1 MNSQAEWSVEEK
13 STGIENT
20 DESVNVAAYIINSSK
35 VQLSIPIS
43 RKSSRDFHGD
53 PSYSIS
59 LRQPLELEYKS
70 DDDLRA

>member
-43 RKSSRDFHGD
+43 RKSSKDYASGGSNSR
-53 PSYSIS
+53 
-59 LRQPLELEYKS
+59 
-70 DDDLRA
+70 